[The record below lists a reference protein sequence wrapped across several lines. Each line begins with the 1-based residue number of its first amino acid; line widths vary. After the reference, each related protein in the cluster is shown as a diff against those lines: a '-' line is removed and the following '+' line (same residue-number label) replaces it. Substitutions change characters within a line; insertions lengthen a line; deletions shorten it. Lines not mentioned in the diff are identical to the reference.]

1 MKSKITSKVDII
13 STHAWINIFKIIL
26 FSLLFYFPISSHA
39 AKVTDFIP
47 KESVVY
53 LQIND
58 LDEIYNEIKMS
69 ETWEKELEPLIGE
82 EEKKEIKNGLMLVQ
96 NIIGTDIYT
105 VIETVG
111 YQIGFAMWLNEVG
124 NPQGGIV
131 VHSGGNLAE
140 LKRFTKIATGLMG
153 MSEGTLTLDAGEHR
167 KVKYDTLQ
175 MPDFLLT
182 YGFVGDFLVVG
193 LQENSFEMMI
203 DTYRKKAESIRRNES
218 YVKTIKTLETGQM
231 NLYVDIRAFLPY
243 LVEQEELD
251 EESQEQVEDITIVS
265 AVLNLLEAG
274 PILQLQVKFDLE
286 KAESPLSRFLKEG
299 EELLSLKSLSGDEDL
314 FITVAPGLT
323 ETVWELIY
331 DEFENSETDDA
342 YALIT
347 FLEGLLN
354 LNFDE
359 DVVAGLTG
367 EIALSVND
375 LTLFEPS
382 AIENLN
388 LELFESFQIDAGNV
402 QTHGGIIFNS
412 TNLDKW
418 VQIKNSLSN
427 IQNTSV
433 SKTDYKDTDISIF
446 GTNIYYAEKD
456 GLSLLSFS
464 DDQMFSMIDG
474 LDKAKKLSYMKSVP
488 KKPLAFAKLNLL
500 KILEL
505 VSEGRI
511 IINEEELSNEISPL
525 LAWINV
531 QENSAMFEVVVSDK
545 EAPLEVLLKFVPY
558 IVPYLN

>member
-1 MKSKITSKVDII
+1 MKSKITSKVEII
-13 STHAWINIFKIIL
+13 STHSWINIFKVIL
-26 FSLLFYFPISSHA
+26 FSLLFYFPISSQA

-47 KESVVY
+47 KESVAY

-82 EEKKEIKNGLMLVQ
+82 EEKKDIQNGLMLVE
-96 NIIGTDIYT
+96 NIIGTDVYT

-111 YQIGFAMWLNEVG
+111 YQIGFAMWLNETG

-231 NLYVDIRAFLPY
+231 NLYVDIRSFLPY

-265 AVLNLLEAG
+265 AVLNLLEEG

-286 KAESPLSRFLKEG
+286 KAESTLSRFLKEG

-347 FLEGLLN
+347 LLEGLLN

-382 AIENLN
+382 SIENLN

-402 QTHGGIIFNS
+402 HTHGGIIFNS
-412 TNLDKW
+412 ANLDKW
-418 VQIKNSLSN
+418 VQVKNSLSN

-505 VSEGRI
+505 VSEGEI

-545 EAPLEVLLKFVPY
+545 ESPLEVLLKFVPHV
-558 IVPYLN
+558 VPYLN